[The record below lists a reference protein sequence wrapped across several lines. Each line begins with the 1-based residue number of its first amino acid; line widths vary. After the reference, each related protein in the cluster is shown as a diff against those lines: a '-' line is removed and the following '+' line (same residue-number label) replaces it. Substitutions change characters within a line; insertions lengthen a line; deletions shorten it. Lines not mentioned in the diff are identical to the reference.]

1 MEFEEYAN
9 SLFPVLS
16 LLPWLLA
23 QLHIVFFSTYH
34 QQIDAP
40 VCRFIE
46 LGTQSTCLASFY
58 VFLC

>member
-23 QLHIVFFSTYH
+23 QLHIVFFLVHTIIKSMRLY
-34 QQIDAP
+34 AG
-40 VCRFIE
+40 
-46 LGTQSTCLASFY
+46 L
-58 VFLC
+58 